1 MSFHQLSDKLE
12 WSDYTRPQV
21 EANLSRYK
29 FRCGRWM
36 CTRLHNEI
44 DERED
49 YAYIICVTKTMRCYL
64 TENKLLLC

>member
-1 MSFHQLSDKLE
+1 
-12 WSDYTRPQV
+12 
-21 EANLSRYK
+21 
-29 FRCGRWM
+29 M